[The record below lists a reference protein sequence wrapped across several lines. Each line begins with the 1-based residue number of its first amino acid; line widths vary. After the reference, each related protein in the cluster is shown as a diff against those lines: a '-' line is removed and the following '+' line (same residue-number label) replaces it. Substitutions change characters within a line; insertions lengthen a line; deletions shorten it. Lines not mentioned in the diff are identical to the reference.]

1 MGTTTVATALTVTA
15 TTAMVAMAMEATAA
29 AIAVVGEE
37 KLKKQIIHS
46 PADFMYKY
54 QTPWLQI
61 QNKETQSS

>member
-1 MGTTTVATALTVTA
+1 
-15 TTAMVAMAMEATAA
+15 MVAMAMEATAA